1 MNFSYVQLVESEVVD
16 KNIWFL
22 TTFLSSEKGFPMRKL
37 LLSFIAL
44 FSLSSVAF
52 ADNGLI
58 SVKSAHDVKETAD
71 RLETVLAKKG
81 MNVFARIDH
90 AAGAKK
96 ADMQLRPTELVIFGN
111 PKVGTPLM
119 LCDQNAAIDLPQK
132 ALIHEDEAGQ
142 VWLSYNSPA
151 YLAER
156 HQLKECS
163 AVLMKVENALGSF
176 AAAATQP

>member
-1 MNFSYVQLVESEVVD
+1 MR
-16 KNIWFL
+16 IFL
-22 TTFLSSEKGFPMRKL
+22 IAILSTLALSSP
-37 LLSFIAL
+37 
-44 FSLSSVAF
+44 VF
-52 ADNGLI
+52 AYNGLVN
-58 SVKSAHDVKETAD
+58 VKSAHDVKMTAD
-71 RLETVLAKKG
+71 LLEAALVKKG
-81 MNVFARIDH
+81 MTVFARIDH
-90 AAGAKK
+90 AAGAEKVS
-96 ADMQLRPTELVIFGN
+96 MQLRPTELVIFGN

-132 ALIHEDEAGQ
+132 ALIHEDVEGQ

-163 AVLMKVENALGSF
+163 AVLMKVENALRNF